1 MLVTTRAKL
10 SVLTVVLWRHRL
22 LEETNVA
29 ALNPPEKEKNS
40 LTKFAY
46 ITLPL
51 SLILPAQLDC
61 LGQAVCMIGINHELH
76 LRPNSS
82 PNCLDMFLISVK
94 VQANFHLEYFEGFF
108 RVTANW
114 VGEIGWRLFLTE
126 PSEL

>member
-29 ALNPPEKEKNS
+29 ALNPPEKKRIL
-40 LTKFAY
+40 LTKFAN

-76 LRPNSS
+76 LRSNSS

-94 VQANFHLEYFEGFF
+94 VQANFHLEHFEGFF
-108 RVTANW
+108 RVTTNW
-114 VGEIGWRLFLTE
+114 VGVIGWCLFSTQ

>member
-10 SVLTVVLWRHRL
+10 SVLTVVLWRHWL
-22 LEETNVA
+22 LEKTNVA
-29 ALNPPEKEKNS
+29 ALNPPEKKKKL
-40 LTKFAY
+40 LTFAN

-51 SLILPAQLDC
+51 WLILPAQLDC

-94 VQANFHLEYFEGFF
+94 VQANFHLEHLEGFF

>member
-1 MLVTTRAKL
+1 MTIRAKL
-10 SVLTVVLWRHRL
+10 SVLTVVLWRHWL
-22 LEETNVA
+22 LEKTNVA
-29 ALNPPEKEKNS
+29 ALNPPEKKKKL
-40 LTKFAY
+40 LTFAN

-51 SLILPAQLDC
+51 WLILPAQLDC

-76 LRPNSS
+76 FRSNSS

-94 VQANFHLEYFEGFF
+94 VQANFHLEHFEGFF

-114 VGEIGWRLFLTE
+114 VGEIGWRLFSTE

>member
-10 SVLTVVLWRHRL
+10 SVLTVVLWRHWL

-29 ALNPPEKEKNS
+29 ALNPPEKKKK
-40 LTKFAY
+40 LTKFAN

-76 LRPNSS
+76 LRSNSS

-94 VQANFHLEYFEGFF
+94 VQANFHLEHFEVFQGYY
-108 RVTANW
+108 
-114 VGEIGWRLFLTE
+114 
-126 PSEL
+126 